1 MAQPLRV
8 SCCPGWIRYELARM
22 AVRYFCD
29 NCGVETRAGELEV
42 VMIAIPPQSETF
54 DVCPECTRHLRGELE
69 RCGQVKRGGE
79 LGPLARRRGRALVHY
94 RAVLAV
100 PGVGVLARGLS
111 YTAVFIAFFV
121 AVTLLVSLR

>member
-1 MAQPLRV
+1 
-8 SCCPGWIRYELARM
+8 M

-29 NCGVETRAGELEV
+29 NCGVETRPGELEV
-42 VMIAIPPQSETF
+42 LMIAIPPQSETF
-54 DVCPECTRHLRGELE
+54 DVCPACTRHLKGELE
-69 RCGQVKRGGE
+69 RCGQIKRNRE
-79 LGPLARRRGRALVHY
+79 LGLPATRKGRALVRS

-121 AVTLLVSLR
+121 AVTLLVSIR

>member
-1 MAQPLRV
+1 
-8 SCCPGWIRYELARM
+8 M

-29 NCGVETRAGELEV
+29 NCGVETRPGELEAV
-42 VMIAIPPQSETF
+42 IIAIPPQSETF
-54 DVCPECTRHLRGELE
+54 DVCPACTRHLRGELE
-69 RCGQVKRGGE
+69 RCGQVKRDRE
-79 LGPLARRRGRALVHY
+79 LGPPARGRGRAVVGY

-121 AVTLLVSLR
+121 AITFFVSLR